1 MERERLPYSKPEV
14 RQLQYMADPHV
25 SLAAGCKT
33 QGSAQGATTNNCKTQ
48 RNAPC
53 VATTS

>member
-1 MERERLPYSKPEV
+1 MERERLPYTKPEV